1 MFMLLLGE
9 KWMPTVPFFEI
20 LALSGLFYP
29 LSVVSYNVL
38 KSRSDGNVIVRL
50 EIVKRMIQTIILA
63 VTIPIGVEAV
73 AWGVSAM
80 AAVEF
85 MLNTGVAMR
94 YLTTTLGSLLRALA
108 PSFTLASLM
117 FGALHIIEPHIAMLH
132 ITLRLPIMVGVG
144 GAIYLLLAWVLRLR
158 ALGEGISVLRGMLNK
173 GK

>member
-1 MFMLLLGE
+1 
-9 KWMPTVPFFEI
+9 MPTVPFFEI

-73 AWGVSAM
+73 AWGVTAM

-117 FGALHIIEPHIAMLH
+117 FGALHIIEPHIAMLN
-132 ITLRLPIMVGVG
+132 IALRLPIMVGVG

-158 ALGEGISVLRGMLNK
+158 ALGEGISVFRGMLNK